1 MHTLKT
7 LAAATLMLTVPVG
20 LAACSNDDPATENG
34 GSSTSSA
41 EFNDADVS
49 FAQDMIPHHQQ
60 AVQMAQMAADRA
72 DSEEVRQLAADIE
85 AAQAPE
91 IEQMTAW
98 LEAWGE
104 DVPDDMSGMEGME
117 GMEGMDMPGMMSE
130 DQMQEME
137 SASGSAFDQMFLES
151 MVEHHEGAIEMAQ
164 TEQAEGEN
172 PDAVALAEK
181 IETDQQ
187 AEIQTIE
194 QLLAG
199 M

>member
-1 MHTLKT
+1 MHTLRT
-7 LAAATLMLTVPVG
+7 LAAATLLLTAPVG
-20 LAACSNDDPATENG
+20 LAACSNDDPTTTENG
-34 GSSTSSA
+34 GGSTSGA

-60 AVQMAQMAADRA
+60 AVRMAQMAADRA

-117 GMEGMDMPGMMSE
+117 GMDMPGMMSE

-137 SASGSAFDQMFLES
+137 SASGAAFDQMFLES